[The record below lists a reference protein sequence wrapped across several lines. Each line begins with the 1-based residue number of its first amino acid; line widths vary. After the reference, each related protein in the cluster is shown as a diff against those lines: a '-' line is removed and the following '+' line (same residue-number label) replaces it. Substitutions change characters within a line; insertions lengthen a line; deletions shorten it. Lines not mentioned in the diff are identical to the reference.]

1 MRAVLADKARI
12 GHTDQIRELLR
23 KYGADR
29 LSAVDPKHYEALLR
43 DVEDSTMAASSHA
56 ILSAS
61 SADRTC
67 SNMWGCQTVLP

>member
-23 KYGADR
+23 KYGTDR

-43 DVEDSTMAASSHA
+43 DVEGLD
-56 ILSAS
+56 
-61 SADRTC
+61 DGR
-67 SNMWGCQTVLP
+67 

>member
-1 MRAVLADKARI
+1 MYKRQELRLEDVRAVLADKARI

-43 DVEDSTMAASSHA
+43 DVEGLD
-56 ILSAS
+56 
-61 SADRTC
+61 DGR
-67 SNMWGCQTVLP
+67 

>member
-1 MRAVLADKARI
+1 MRAVLADKARS

-43 DVEDSTMAASSHA
+43 DVEGLD
-56 ILSAS
+56 
-61 SADRTC
+61 DGR
-67 SNMWGCQTVLP
+67 

>member
-1 MRAVLADKARI
+1 MTNFTGSHLSGLRLGLSAVLADKARI

-43 DVEDSTMAASSHA
+43 DVEGLD
-56 ILSAS
+56 
-61 SADRTC
+61 DGR
-67 SNMWGCQTVLP
+67 